1 MATKADE
8 RKVKPFERVTLIE
21 RVASTLQDRMV
32 TSDINGY
39 LPAFGISYAWQS
51 SCGSKRVYVKDILA
65 SVASET
71 IEAIAGDLGLDVPG
85 SVAPA
90 ARALTD
96 YLRDSG
102 SAVCRKDFGRALD
115 AVTADPAAAVGL
127 ACTTMESICKAILE
141 GLGQPFPK
149 DESLQSLLR
158 NVTQHLSLSPEGHAD
173 VDIKRVLGGLF
184 NVGAGLSILRTKY
197 STFHGKGA
205 RQYRLGPRHARL
217 AVNSLAAAGQ
227 FLLETYAER
236 CDVTAR
242 AT

>member
-1 MATKADE
+1 M
-8 RKVKPFERVTLIE
+8 KPIE
-21 RVASTLQDRMV
+21 RVILVERIASTLQDRMV

-39 LPAFGISYAWQS
+39 LPTFSISYAWQS
-51 SCGSKRVYVKDILA
+51 SCGSKRLYVKDILA
-65 SVASET
+65 SVANET
-71 IEAIAGDLGLDVPG
+71 IEAIALDLGLDFPG
-85 SVAPA
+85 SGSPA
-90 ARALTD
+90 TRALGD

-102 SAVCRKDFGRALD
+102 SVICREDFTRALD
-115 AVTADPAAAVGL
+115 AVATDPAAAVGL

-141 GLGQPFPK
+141 GLDQAFPK
-149 DESLQSLLR
+149 DETLQPLLR
-158 NVTQHLSLSPEGHAD
+158 EVTKHLSLSAEGHAD
-173 VDIKRVLGGLF
+173 EDIKRVLGGLF
-184 NVGAGLSILRTKY
+184 NVGAGLALLRTKY

-236 CDVTAR
+236 SGSKVQ